1 MTLIYES
8 THDIQQIDA
17 RGPRFSALLT
27 TIVLGAALA
36 TSNPWLVIFQ
46 ALVFAIG
53 AFKGPQHT
61 PYAAV
66 FKKIVKPRLSG
77 ETPTEDARPP
87 QFAQRVGFGFTLV
100 AIAGLLFAPTLATI
114 AVSFALAAAF
124 LNAAFNFCLGCE
136 IYLRIARLNAKKA
149 AVKAK

>member
-8 THDIQQIDA
+8 TSDIQIIDA

-27 TIVLGAALA
+27 TIVLGTALA
-36 TSNPWLVIFQ
+36 TGNPWLVIIQ
-46 ALVFAIG
+46 AVVFAIG

-61 PYAAV
+61 PYAFV
-66 FKKIVKPRLSG
+66 FKKLVKPRLKS
-77 ETPTEDARPP
+77 EFESEDVRPP
-87 QFAQRVGFGFTLV
+87 KFAQAVGFGFTVV
-100 AIAGLLFAPTLATI
+100 AIAGLLFAPALATV

-136 IYLRIARLNAKKA
+136 IYLRIARLRSK
-149 AVKAK
+149 